1 MTKFLTAPLILL
13 VTFTSCAQVSFSE
26 QNVAIDDSL
35 NIAVIH
41 IPKDAAIEKTTVIQ
55 LGSGTYTLSLTKN
68 KKPTTVSHKL
78 KSASG
83 QKYTAY
89 LTTFPLV
96 QIDAPNGIVNEPKRM
111 STIHYADKDTAFT
124 AYAGIELRGSSSIVF
139 AKKTYDLNFYTD
151 STGTENLDVKLAGM
165 RNDDD
170 WILDGLYN
178 EPLRMRSY
186 LSLNLWNDIY
196 EPYYLDREPKAK
208 AGATATYAEVFVNGS
223 YKGVFLLS
231 EQVDRKLTKIKKI
244 DDGDIIRGELFQ
256 GARYLGASSFDSVP
270 KKKNF
275 LASWGGYDIKYP
287 SPTNQF
293 WDNVHPFTDFVVN
306 SDDDAFAKAIS
317 QKFYLPNAMDYFL
330 YINAVR
336 APDNLGKNLYLIR
349 YDEGEPYFY
358 APWDLDGSFGTI
370 FSGKRIATTNDW
382 LDNGLLRRLIATDA
396 EGFVSKFQSRWT
408 ALRANQL
415 NTEHLIDKQ
424 AKTYALLKEN
434 LVFEREAK
442 AWSNFKYDKEG
453 LEYMQDW
460 TTKRLEFLDGHI
472 KKLSSKKE

>member
-1 MTKFLTAPLILL
+1 MTKFITAILILL
-13 VTFTSCAQVSFSE
+13 VSFTSCAQVAFTE

-41 IPKDAAIEKTTVIQ
+41 IPKDASLSKTTAIP
-55 LGSGTYTLSLTKN
+55 LENENYTLTLSKTKN
-68 KKPTTVSHKL
+68 LTTIAHKL

-83 QKYTAY
+83 KKYIAY
-89 LTTFPLV
+89 LTTFPLF

-111 STIHYADKDTAFT
+111 STIHYAEKDTTFT

-165 RNDDD
+165 RKDDD

-186 LSLNLWNDIY
+186 ISLNLWNDIY

-208 AGATATYAEVFVNGS
+208 AGATAKYAEVFVNGR

-231 EQVDRKLTKIKKI
+231 EQVDRKLTKIKKM
-244 DDGDIIRGELFQ
+244 DEGDIIRGELFQ

-287 SPTNQF
+287 VPTNQF

-349 YDEGEPYFY
+349 YDDGEPYFY
-358 APWDLDGSFGTI
+358 APWDLDGSLGTI
-370 FSGKRIATTNDW
+370 FSGKRIATTDDW
-382 LDNGLLRRLIATDA
+382 LDNGLLRRLLATDA
-396 EGFVSKFQSRWT
+396 EGFVTKFKSRWI
-408 ALRANQL
+408 ALRADQL
-415 NTEHLIDKQ
+415 STERLLEKQ
-424 AKTYALLKEN
+424 AKTYRKLKDN
-434 LVFEREAK
+434 LIFEREAK
-442 AWSNFKYDKEG
+442 AWDNFKYDEEG
-453 LEYMQDW
+453 LEYMQEW
-460 TTKRLEFLDGHI
+460 TTKRLEFLDGYI
-472 KKLSSKKE
+472 EKLNPKTD